1 MSKNLTPRYIVIGL
15 VLAWALMT
23 LWPSVKYQMLS
34 PSDIEEMR
42 EMGTL
47 ESLENDIIKQG
58 LDLKGGIYIVLEVDL
73 PTLVSTLAINKD
85 SKFEKTLSDVR
96 KSLAENTQ
104 QDFFTVFA
112 NSVSTNGLRLPRYYD
127 VDYGAKPD
135 DILASLNEQADDAIN
150 RVLEILQNRVDQ
162 FGVSEPTIQKQGN
175 RRIIV
180 ELAGIQDS
188 DRARSLLQSTAQL
201 EFCLV
206 KSPEVTNDILSQ
218 IDNLV
223 QDNEQLESLV
233 ATINEDYE
241 SADSDEL
248 GVSDDKTVSISE
260 LFGDDAEISKDTS
273 DTSVVVDQNIFQE
286 RPFSSL
292 LRALGNDIAVPEKNL
307 YAVKKIINRQ
317 EILDKLALGNGQ
329 FLFAPSAESF
339 STNDGIDE
347 KLVNMYYLE
356 KDADLTGGVIEE
368 ANATIGGQGT
378 SAVGQPI
385 VLLDMNSEGA
395 RTWSRITGAN
405 IGRRI
410 AIVLDKKVHM
420 APSIRT
426 KISDGGTMIEG
437 FAGMDEAKDI
447 AIVLRAGALPAPVN
461 IIEERIVGPSLGA
474 DSVKRGT
481 NSVLLGL
488 GLIIV
493 FMFIYYKLSGSIANF
508 ALIWNILLVL
518 SVLASLGATLTLPGI
533 AALILTVGMSIDAN
547 VIIFERIR
555 EELRK
560 GKSVRSAID
569 GGYNRALTTIID
581 ANVTTLVAAL
591 VLYQFGTGPI
601 RGFATVL
608 FWGIIISMFTAI
620 FVTRTIFN
628 SFAGEIA
635 IRPPLVSESYSLALM
650 YSPIGNVSFQFLFLI
665 QLHTL
670 KRGCLG
676 LRG

>member
-96 KSLAENTQ
+96 KSLTENTQ

-260 LFGDDAEISKDTS
+260 LFGDDAETSKDTS

-628 SFAGEIA
+628 SFAD
-635 IRPPLVSESYSLALM
+635 R
-650 YSPIGNVSFQFLFLI
+650 
-665 QLHTL
+665 
-670 KRGCLG
+670 KG
-676 LRG
+676 LNKLSI

>member
-1 MSKNLTPRYIVIGL
+1 MSKNLTPRYIIIGIIL
-15 VLAWALMT
+15 VWALVT
-23 LWPSVKYQMLS
+23 LWPSVQYQQLS
-34 PSDIEEMR
+34 SEDIEDMR
-42 EMGTL
+42 ESGTL
-47 ESLENDIIKQG
+47 ETLENKIIKQG

-73 PTLVSTLAINKD
+73 PTLVTTLAINKD
-85 SKFEKTLSDVR
+85 AKFERTVNDVR
-96 KSLAENTQ
+96 NILAESPQ
-104 QDFFTVFA
+104 RKFFTVFTEKI
-112 NSVSTNGLRLPRYYD
+112 SENGLRLPRYYD
-127 VDYGAKPD
+127 VDYGAKAE
-135 DILASLNEQADDAIN
+135 DILNSIREQADDAIN

-188 DRARSLLQSTAQL
+188 ERARALLQSTAHL
-201 EFCLV
+201 EFFLV

-218 IDNLV
+218 IDKAVKGDEELEALAAAV
-223 QDNEQLESLV
+223 GGEQAQTEDGELAVSNDQ
-233 ATINEDYE
+233 TI
-241 SADSDEL
+241 
-248 GVSDDKTVSISE
+248 SISE
-260 LFGDDAEISKDTS
+260 LFGEDGLSSEDADSGDTA
-273 DTSVVVDQNIFQE
+273 VVVDQNIFQE
-286 RPFSSL
+286 RPFSSM
-292 LRALGNDIAVPEKNL
+292 LRALGNNIAVPEKNL
-307 YAVKKIINRQ
+307 YAIKKIINKPEVQ
-317 EILDKLALGNGQ
+317 DKLDLGNGR
-329 FLFAPSAESF
+329 FLFAPEAESF
-339 STNDGIDE
+339 TTNTGLDE
-347 KLVNMYYLE
+347 PLVYMYYLE
-356 KDADLTGGVIEE
+356 HDADLTGGVIEE
-368 ANATIGGQGT
+368 ANATIGGQGV

-437 FAGMDEAKDI
+437 FANMDEAKDI
-447 AIVLRAGALPAPVN
+447 AIVLRAGALPAPVK

-481 NSVLLGL
+481 YSVLLGL
-488 GLIIV
+488 ALILV
-493 FMFIYYKLSGSIANF
+493 FIPFYYKLSGIIADF

-518 SVLASLGATLTLPGI
+518 AVMASLGATLTLPGI
-533 AALILTVGMSIDAN
+533 AALILTVGMSVDAN

-560 GKSVRSAID
+560 GKTPRTAIES
-569 GGYNRALTTIID
+569 GYARALTTIID

-601 RGFATVL
+601 KGFATVL
-608 FWGIIISMFTAI
+608 FWGIMISMFTAI

-628 SFAGEIA
+628 SFTE
-635 IRPPLVSESYSLALM
+635 R
-650 YSPIGNVSFQFLFLI
+650 
-665 QLHTL
+665 
-670 KRGCLG
+670 RGLNK
-676 LRG
+676 LSI